1 MNKGTLFSMNASTF
15 RRGGVLAALVG
26 LLLVSALALPGG
38 ALAQDGA
45 LKLAYVEWSSEI
57 ASANMVQAVLQEEL
71 GIPCVITPMTA
82 EEMWQR
88 VADGTQDAMVAA
100 WMPNTHASYYATY
113 ADSMED
119 LGPNLEGAKI
129 GLVVPDVAPGRQTG
143 GRGMRNRP
151 YITIDSIEE
160 INEHADKFKYR
171 IVGIDPEAG
180 VMARARKAMEA
191 YGLGEMRLIE
201 GSETMMTAELARA
214 IQRKEWI
221 VVTGW
226 KPHWMF
232 GRWTMKFLD
241 DPKNV
246 FGGTEEIRTMVREG
260 LKEDM
265 PEAYRFL
272 NNFYWTPEQMDRVMV
287 WNQMEGADPYQSAMR
302 FIQYNPEVISE
313 WVK

>member
-1 MNKGTLFSMNASTF
+1 MNSKTLFGKHTF
-15 RRGGVLAALVG
+15 PRQRTAARIALVV
-26 LLLVSALALPGG
+26 LMLCSTAFLATSAR
-38 ALAQDGA
+38 AQDDV

-57 ASANMVQAVLQEEL
+57 ASANMVQAVVQEEL

-82 EEMWQR
+82 DEMWQS

-119 LGPNLEGAKI
+119 LGPNLEGARI

-160 INEHADKFKYR
+160 LAESADKFKYR

-191 YGLGEMRLIE
+191 YGLEEMRLIE

-302 FIQYNPEVISE
+302 FIQYNPEVVSE
-313 WVK
+313 WVD